1 MKLKEI
7 RQRTAYDA
15 NTLPTQKQATRTWLT
30 SKSSKYPLA
39 LTLTL
44 KQIINQKTTFGTY
57 RQCITRLDCERIAK
71 RFIQKLNKEVFGNS
85 AKRHNKTLKYLVV
98 VEGERTYKQLHLHMA
113 IGDLPKHVRYNEFEG
128 FVKKAKI
135 HVEEIDVQHKVD
147 IADSGWM
154 EYITKELGA
163 KDTENVLWNLA

>member
-1 MKLKEI
+1 MKLDQI

-15 NTLPTQKQATRTWLT
+15 NSLPTQKQATRIWLS
-30 SKSSKYPLA
+30 SKSSEYPLA

-44 KQIINQKTTFGTY
+44 KQAVSQKTAFGAY
-57 RQCITRLDCERIAK
+57 KRCITRIDCERIAQ
-71 RFIQKLNKEVFGNS
+71 RFIQKLNKEIFGNS
-85 AKRHNKTLKYLVV
+85 AKRHNKSLKYLVV
-98 VEGERTYKQLHLHMA
+98 IEGERTFKQLHLHMA
-113 IGDLPKHVRYNEFEG
+113 IGNLPKHVRFNEFDG
-128 FVKKAKI
+128 LVKKAKI
-135 HVEEIDVQHKVD
+135 RVEEIDTQHKVD

>member
-1 MKLKEI
+1 MKLNEI
-7 RQRTAYDA
+7 RQRTAHDA
-15 NTLPTQKQATRTWLT
+15 NSLPTQKQATRTWLS
-30 SKSSKYPLA
+30 SKSSEYPLA

-44 KQIINQKTTFGTY
+44 KQTIAEKTAYGTFK
-57 RQCITRLDCERIAK
+57 RCITRLDCERVAQ

-85 AKRHNKTLKYLVV
+85 AKRHNKSLKYLVV

-113 IGDLPKHVRYNEFEG
+113 IGDLPKHIRFNKFDEL
-128 FVKKAKI
+128 VKKAKVR
-135 HVEEIDVQHKVD
+135 VEEIDVQHKVD

-154 EYITKELGA
+154 EYITKELGT